1 MPLVSPSWNPANNVA
16 VIRGPKIPFYIR
28 PMTRMVSNMMIAAV
42 PFPNLQKH
50 FKMLEGYLESN
61 PYLCGDRLTNAD
73 VVMAFGMVSL
83 RTVDMSQMG
92 TWEKGS
98 FAETYPNLWAYAA
111 RIEQEPAWQKSVEK
125 IKALEGSYEVLPK

>member
-1 MPLVSPSWNPANNVA
+1 
-16 VIRGPKIPFYIR
+16 
-28 PMTRMVSNMMIAAV
+28 MVSNMMIAAV

-50 FKMLEGYLESN
+50 FKMLEEYLESN